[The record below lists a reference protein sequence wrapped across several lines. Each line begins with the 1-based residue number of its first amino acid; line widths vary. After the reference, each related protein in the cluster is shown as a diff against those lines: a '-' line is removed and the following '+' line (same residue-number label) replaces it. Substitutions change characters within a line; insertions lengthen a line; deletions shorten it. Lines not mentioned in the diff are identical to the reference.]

1 MLQPFYCRMM
11 QTVPRTQQTVP
22 PLLQNEN
29 NQLLCKQKEVITL
42 SEKLSCMIA
51 DFLLKDNAIAK
62 EEYEIYQY
70 GFELLMYCIEQT
82 MLLLILGILMHQFWL
97 TIVFVF
103 VFVSLRQ
110 YTGGYH
116 ADTRIGCTIMTVC
129 CYLTVMLLV
138 TMGKSILGNSGVMA
152 CVILFYWIVFSNYVP
167 IEHKN
172 KPMTDK
178 QKRINRK
185 IGIGLSVIYMII
197 ALLTYSYSKTIGCG
211 IIVTMFII
219 AMLIIIQRR
228 KEDNQT

>member
-1 MLQPFYCRMM
+1 
-11 QTVPRTQQTVP
+11 
-22 PLLQNEN
+22 
-29 NQLLCKQKEVITL
+29 
-42 SEKLSCMIA
+42 
-51 DFLLKDNAIAK
+51 
-62 EEYEIYQY
+62 
-70 GFELLMYCIEQT
+70 
-82 MLLLILGILMHQFWL
+82 MHQVWL

-116 ADTRIGCTIMTVC
+116 AGTRIGCTVMTVS
-129 CYLTVMLLV
+129 CYLAVMLL
-138 TMGKSILGNSGVMA
+138 GAIEKNILGNLGVMVCA
-152 CVILFYWIVFSNYVP
+152 ILFYWFVFLNYVP

-178 QKRINRK
+178 QKRSNRK